1 MQKLKILLGF
11 DIWEA
16 GFWGFCWEIR
26 VKESWFE
33 RKFPWQWVSVL
44 GYVHAQFIF
53 NGLNLY
59 LGSQLICI
67 MGFEFPTMGNPLLG
81 DPIARSCFREL
92 LTFFSQSCS
101 PHYWYRYSFL
111 SRIANP
117 HFSLYSPIYSLRWV
131 EVLCYFLISV
141 MWMGVQ
147 FHRF

>member
-59 LGSQLICI
+59 LGSQLICT
-67 MGFEFPTMGNPLLG
+67 MGFEFL
-81 DPIARSCFREL
+81 
-92 LTFFSQSCS
+92 
-101 PHYWYRYSFL
+101 
-111 SRIANP
+111 ANP
-117 HFSLYSPIYSLRWV
+117 KPNKFSYKSYPKPAIWDYTMRKREIGEREWLRSREEKITV
-131 EVLCYFLISV
+131 AMVVASDGRKGLEVRPAMVCEREINF
-141 MWMGVQ
+141 
-147 FHRF
+147 F